1 MNFFNR
7 ARGVHVSGGQ
17 FISVGRDIQIN
28 YANSLSIFDILKE
41 HMALNTAYNS
51 REHESEHASICQEGT
66 REDVLRK
73 ISAWCGENTGYL
85 VCWLEGPAGLGKST
99 IAHTIAKQCDDDN
112 RLAFSFFFSRGKHN
126 CSDTT
131 KFVPLFAY
139 QLAESVPAIQPSMW
153 HALADNPS
161 APHLGLHDQIEKLI
175 IHPFLT
181 IPGHIQP
188 KIVVI
193 DGLNE
198 SRDNDLIQELIQ
210 LLVDATNHLPFRFLF
225 TSQPEHHIQQ
235 MFETSWVKRNTYLLS
250 LCDFHAHTD
259 VWKYLKWHLAEICE
273 QNDDPSDEELD
284 RLVHQSDGLFI
295 YVSTL
300 VRFIADETDHP
311 QERLQTAMMTHSGV
325 DPLYHQVLSAARKF
339 KFLERVIGTIIYLR
353 HSLTISALGQL
364 LQLQPGLIHLALRG
378 CHSVFVVPDTDQESV
393 HPYHASL
400 RDFLTDCNQVGEHY
414 FDAQV
419 YHVSILVEC
428 LQLIENQ
435 KGGEHLL
442 YACQNWC
449 HHFSLA
455 LSHGATVG
463 SMNAKCDVVM
473 LMMKME
479 QEWMRLWMYGLE
491 DFYSLDVMCTDCESV
506 VGRMMEMPVQW
517 RDVIGSFNHVL
528 NVVQKVGAVLTW
540 QKIS

>member
-17 FISVGRDIQIN
+17 FIGVGRDIQIN

-41 HMALNTAYNS
+41 HTALNAAYNS
-51 REHESEHASICQEGT
+51 RERESEHASICQEGT

-73 ISAWCGENTGYL
+73 ISAWCGENTGYP
-85 VCWLEGPAGLGKST
+85 VCWLEGPAGSGKST

-112 RLAFSFFFSRGKHN
+112 RLAFSFFFSRGKHDR
-126 CSDTT
+126 SDTT
-131 KFVPLFAY
+131 KFVPSFAY
-139 QLAESVPAIQPSMW
+139 QLAESVPAIQPSMR

-161 APHLGLHDQIEKLI
+161 APHLGLRDQIEKLI

-188 KIVVI
+188 KIVVV
-193 DGLNE
+193 DGLDE
-198 SRDNDLIQELIQ
+198 SRDNDLIQELIR

-225 TSQPEHHIQQ
+225 TSRPEHHIRQ
-235 MFETSWVKRNTYLLS
+235 MFETSWVKRNAYFLS
-250 LCDFHAHTD
+250 LRDFHAHTD
-259 VWKYLKWHLAEICE
+259 VRKYLKRHLAEIRE
-273 QNDDPSDEELD
+273 QNDVMRYVARPWPSDEELD

-300 VRFIADETDHP
+300 VKFIADETDHP

-325 DPLYHQVLSAARKF
+325 DPLYNQVLSAALKF
-339 KFLERVIGTIIYLR
+339 N
-353 HSLTISALGQL
+353 ALGQL
-364 LQLQPGLIHLALRG
+364 LQLQPGLIHLALHG

-400 RDFLTDCNQVGEHY
+400 RDFLTDYCMLQH
-414 FDAQV
+414 FDPQV
-419 YHVSILVEC
+419 YHVSILVDC

-479 QEWMRLWMYGLE
+479 QGWMRLWMYGLE
-491 DFYSLDVMCTDCESV
+491 DFYSLDVMCRDCESV
-506 VGRMMEMPVQW
+506 VGRMMEMPLH
-517 RDVIGSFNHVL
+517 FNHVL
-528 NVVQKVGAVLTW
+528 NVLQKVDAVLTW